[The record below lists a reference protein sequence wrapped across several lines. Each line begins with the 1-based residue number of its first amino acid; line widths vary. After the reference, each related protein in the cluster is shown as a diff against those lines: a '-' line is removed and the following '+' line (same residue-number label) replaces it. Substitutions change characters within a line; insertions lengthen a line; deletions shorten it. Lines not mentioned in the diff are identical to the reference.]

1 MVVVA
6 KFSEDLEVEEQLV
19 RPLQQGHSAEVVA
32 TAAKPPP
39 GDVDADAATS
49 AEEGAALTA
58 EASLTVKYINKH
70 GPECLLPCD
79 ARDGEERL
87 ARLAACGFQIEDPQ
101 EQGGGFVASLDV
113 QDFSPQDLAV
123 KVSGDKLVVAG
134 RREVKS
140 GEVSSGSYSHSC
152 QEFHRET
159 QLPRN
164 VDPQSVSCCLTE
176 DGKLKFKAQRRALP
190 AAAERVVVIEQPAT
204 ATPGTA
210 SQSTGTTHA

>member
-39 GDVDADAATS
+39 GDVDADAALKIHRS
-49 AEEGAALTA
+49 
-58 EASLTVKYINKH
+58 K
-70 GPECLLPCD
+70 
-79 ARDGEERL
+79 
-87 ARLAACGFQIEDPQ
+87 
-101 EQGGGFVASLDV
+101 GGGFVASLDV

-159 QLPRN
+159 QLPRD

>member
-1 MVVVA
+1 MALSVYFPAMHVMERSVWPGWPVWNPRGESL
-6 KFSEDLEVEEQLV
+6 FQQLQRDMRSEIERMERIFRGVDQLSSHT
-19 RPLQQGHSAEVVA
+19 RAPGSLGDALLQQPA
-32 TAAKPPP
+32 
-39 GDVDADAATS
+39 
-49 AEEGAALTA
+49 
-58 EASLTVKYINKH
+58 
-70 GPECLLPCD
+70 
-79 ARDGEERL
+79 
-87 ARLAACGFQIEDPQ
+87 
-101 EQGGGFVASLDV
+101 
-113 QDFSPQDLAV
+113 DLAV

-159 QLPRN
+159 QLPRD